1 MRYKPEH
8 KEETHRKIVAS
19 ASREFRSHGFE
30 GVGIPKLMGAL
41 NLTHGGF
48 YAHFADKE
56 ALVAE
61 STILALQQ
69 SLDTMLAALDAGGV
83 SVMLDFYLSE
93 AHRDSPAMG
102 CPLPTLTAEIAR
114 RSPSSRGAFTEKL
127 SEVFDAV
134 AEYMP
139 GQTAAQKHANT
150 YVLFAAMAGAVSLA
164 RAVSDPPLSKAI
176 LDSTRENLLCFIR
189 DKPN

>member
-8 KEETHRKIVAS
+8 KEDTHRRIVAS

-56 ALVAE
+56 ALVVE
-61 STILALQQ
+61 SSTLALQQ
-69 SLDTMLAALDAGGV
+69 SLDTMLVALDANGI
-83 SVMLDFYLSE
+83 SAMLDFYLSE
-93 AHRDSPAMG
+93 AHRDNPAIG

-114 RSPSSRGAFTEKL
+114 RPSASREAFTKKL

-150 YVLFAAMAGAVSLA
+150 YVLFAAMTGAVSLA
-164 RAVSDPPLSKAI
+164 RAVSDPSLSKAI

-189 DKPN
+189 EDRD